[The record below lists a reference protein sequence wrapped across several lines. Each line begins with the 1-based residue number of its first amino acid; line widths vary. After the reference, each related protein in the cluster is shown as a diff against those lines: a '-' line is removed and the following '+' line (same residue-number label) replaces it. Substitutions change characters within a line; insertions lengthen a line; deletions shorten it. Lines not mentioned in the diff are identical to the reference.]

1 MAKNIQNDNLDISE
15 YQIDSLARILLSIYR
30 EYLQYEKCGSKSEES
45 NKNEKQ

>member
-1 MAKNIQNDNLDISE
+1 MKKNIQNNDLNISE